1 MKKFFTLLSLLC
13 SLGFAQAQTLMIEDF
28 NYTAGDTIRGA
39 NGWQWINSNVNPIS
53 VVAPGLTYTGYLGSG
68 VGNAALLLPTGQD
81 LYKESATQIS
91 SGSAY
96 ASFMLRVDSAKAA
109 GDYFFAFLP
118 SVNTTD
124 FRGRVFIKSSGSG
137 YTFGLTKGS
146 VSASGESV
154 VYSTNT
160 YNYGT
165 TYLVVL
171 EYAFNPNASDD
182 AVSLFVFDSGVP
194 TSEPATPT
202 VGPITA
208 TFSGSSDLANINR
221 VALRQGS
228 TANAPGL
235 TIDGIRFSN
244 DWSTTLPVKLAAFNA
259 AATNNTVALNW
270 NTVSEENVHAFNVE
284 RSIDG
289 KSFEAIATVAAKN
302 SANGAAYTYND
313 VLRAGVTYY
322 RLKMVDKDGSFA
334 FSKVVSVNGK
344 AVASIDV
351 YPNPVRDRFVISH
364 PKTFNGATVD
374 IFTLNGKKVM
384 SQNAAFNAEQTTVD
398 AAKLVAGTY
407 IVVLN
412 NGEQTL
418 TTKLV
423 KL

>member
-1 MKKFFTLLSLLC
+1 MKKFFTLLSFLLG
-13 SLGFAQAQTLMIEDF
+13 LGVANAQTLIVEDF
-28 NYTAGDTIRGA
+28 NFAAGDTIRGV
-39 NGWQWINSNVNPIS
+39 NGWQFVNSNVNPIS
-53 VVAPGLTYTGYLGSG
+53 VVAPGLTFADYPGSG

-81 LYKESATQIS
+81 LYKEAASPLT
-91 SGSAY
+91 SGNAY
-96 ASFMLRVDSAKAA
+96 ASFMVRVDSAKSA

-118 SVNTTD
+118 SSSTTILL
-124 FRGRVFIKSSGSG
+124 GRVYIKSSGSG
-137 YTFGLTKGS
+137 FVFGLSKSTETASYGS
-146 VSASGESV
+146 T
-154 VYSTNT
+154 VY
-160 YNYGT
+160 YYGT
-165 TYLVVL
+165 TYVVVL
-171 EYAFNPNASDD
+171 KYSISAATTTDD
-182 AVSLFVFDSGVP
+182 QVSLFVFDNTFSA
-194 TSEPATPT
+194 TEPGTPT
-202 VGPITA
+202 IGPITA
-208 TFSGSSDLANINR
+208 SGTDLTNVAR
-221 VALRQGS
+221 VTLRQG
-228 TANAPGL
+228 NASNAAGL

-244 DWSTTLPVKLAAFNA
+244 DWSTTLPVKLASFNA

-270 NTVSEENVHAFNVE
+270 NTASEENVHSFNVE

-289 KSFEAIATVAAKN
+289 KSFEAIASVAAKN
-302 SANGAAYTYND
+302 SANGAAYAYND

>member
-1 MKKFFTLLSLLC
+1 MKKFFTLLSFLLG
-13 SLGFAQAQTLMIEDF
+13 LGVANAQTLIVEDF
-28 NYTAGDTIRGA
+28 NFAAGDTIRGV
-39 NGWQWINSNVNPIS
+39 NGWVFVNSNINPIS
-53 VVAPGLTYTGYLGSG
+53 VVAPGLTFADYPGSG
-68 VGNAALLLPTGQD
+68 VGNAGLILPTGQD
-81 LYKESATQIS
+81 LYKETTSPIT

-96 ASFMLRVDSAKAA
+96 ASFMVRVDSAKAT
-109 GDYFFAFLP
+109 GDYFFSFLP
-118 SVNTTD
+118 STSTTT
-124 FRGRVFIKSSGSG
+124 FAGRIFIKSATGG
-137 YTFGLTKGS
+137 FNFGISKA
-146 VSASGESV
+146 ASGETPTYGTTV
-154 VYSTNT
+154 

-165 TYLVVL
+165 TYVVVL
-171 EYAFNPNASDD
+171 KYAFNAGTTTDD
-182 AVSLFVFDSGVP
+182 QISLFVFDG
-194 TSEPATPT
+194 TFPATEPGTPT
-202 VGPITA
+202 IGPITA
-208 TFSGSSDLANINR
+208 TQSADLSNIAR
-221 VALRQGS
+221 VVLRQGTGS
-228 TANAPGL
+228 NAPGL

-244 DWSTTLPVKLAAFNA
+244 DWSTTLPVKLASFNA

-270 NTVSEENVHAFNVE
+270 NTASEENVHAFNVE

-334 FSKVVSVNGK
+334 YSKVVSVNGK

-384 SQNAAFNAEQTTVD
+384 SQNAAFNAEQTTID